1 MTLSNYRVIAKGRYA
16 LTRSTDE
23 DPEFTDDVLDDII
36 NEKHRWFSSVAMCYY
51 VQDYY
56 EPLVVGKSGYSGD
69 ARVLEID
76 DSVVVVQ
83 TAASTFTKIPR
94 KIYRELVIAN
104 GPLQVLAASTPT
116 AFYPRTGGEFN
127 DQSRMIELVPA
138 PSTSTA
144 GAGTTTTEALDTT
157 ETGVDVTSTTGI
169 NKGMQITIESEKMLV
184 LAVTAGTPPAGTL
197 TVIRGHNLTTPAT
210 HASPSNVSWNLH
222 NLIYGAWLYPATLSA
237 DSDRPPLPVSEH
249 DRLIPAIC
257 WGMAQ
262 LDKSRGRSDAGEL
275 AAMWEKM
282 AYAEAM
288 ELFEIHRRVR
298 EPQRTAQVGPSP
310 LADAEQRRA
319 PKLAR

>member
-1 MTLSNYRVIAKGRYA
+1 MTLSDLRAISKGRYS

-36 NEKHRWFSSVAMCYY
+36 NEKHRWFSSVALCYY

-56 EPLVVGKSGYSGD
+56 EPFVVGKSGYSGD
-69 ARVLEID
+69 ARVLELD
-76 DSVVVVQ
+76 DSVVAIQ

-104 GPLQVLAASTPT
+104 GPLQVLAAGTPT
-116 AFYPRTGGEFN
+116 SFYPRTGGEFN

-144 GAGTTTTEALDTT
+144 GAGTTINDTGGISASDTT
-157 ETGVDVTSTTGI
+157 FVVASATGL
-169 NKGMQITIESEKMLV
+169 NKGIQITVESEKMLV
-184 LAVTAGTPPAGTL
+184 LNVSSTTL
-197 TVIRGHNLTTPAT
+197 RVIRGHNLTTPAT
-210 HASPSNVSWNLH
+210 HADTTAISWNLH
-222 NLIYGAWLYPATLSA
+222 NLIYGAWVYPATLSA

-262 LDKSRGRSDAGEL
+262 LDRTRGRADAPVE
-275 AAMWEKM
+275 MWEKA

-298 EPQRTAQVGPSP
+298 EPQRTAQVGSSP
-310 LADAEQRRA
+310 LDDATSRRA